1 MLIRIKLDRSSAQ
14 IGPSTHVVVEHDTAA
29 ASKGEIVGLVALWW
43 NVEGIIVKL
52 KPACTIQWGN
62 ISMLIDVAVVE
73 VTIPH
78 HRACT
83 VITLNRGASKETGI
97 GNVNV

>member
-1 MLIRIKLDRSSAQ
+1 MLIRVKFDPASTGIRS
-14 IGPSTHVVVEHDTAA
+14 STHVVVEHHTAA
-29 ASKGEIVGLVALWW
+29 PSEGEIVGLVAVRW
-43 NVEGIIVKL
+43 NVERIIIKL
-52 KPACTIQWGN
+52 KPAGPIQWGN

-78 HRACT
+78 HSACT